1 MAEASTQTVA
11 AVRFQNGSA
20 NPLTVKFP
28 PSPFGGVII
37 FRLQEYRTTVSY
49 KGYNLD
55 VVFRAIR
62 GLSQEESHPSMC

>member
-28 PSPFGGVII
+28 PSPFGSVI
-37 FRLQEYRTTVSY
+37 FRLQEYRTTVSH
-49 KGYNLD
+49 KGYNFD